1 MVYFVIE
8 NKKPTETYGFLR
20 LLNFKFMKILVEV
33 CAQSYVSAMTA
44 QAANADRIELCAALE
59 VGGLTPSLS
68 LILAVRRDVT
78 LPICVLVRPR
88 AGDFVYTKEEFE
100 IIKNDVIWCRDNG
113 MDGVVVGCLDE
124 YNELDALKMKELAR
138 LAYPMDVVCH
148 KAFDKTPTPSVS
160 LEKLIN
166 WGYDRVLTSGGA
178 KNVVEGQAVLKA
190 LVEQSAGQIEI
201 LAGGS
206 VRANNV
212 VELVQSTGVTQVHS
226 SANQFYVDKNCSE
239 TDIEE
244 VQKMIAS
251 LKF

>member
-1 MVYFVIE
+1 
-8 NKKPTETYGFLR
+8 
-20 LLNFKFMKILVEV
+20 MKIQLEI
-33 CAQSYVSAMTA
+33 CAQSYTSAMIA
-44 QAANADRIELCAALE
+44 QAAKADSIELCAALE

-68 LILAVRRDVT
+68 LLLAVRRDLT
-78 LPICVLVRPR
+78 IPICVLVRPR
-88 AGDFVYTKEEFE
+88 AGDFFYTKEEFD

-124 YNELDALKMKELAR
+124 QNELDALKMKALAR

-148 KAFDKTPTPSVS
+148 KAFDRTPTPSVS
-160 LEKLIN
+160 LEKLIS

-190 LVEQSAGQIEI
+190 LVEQADGRIEI

-206 VRANNV
+206 VRAENV

-226 SANQFYVDKNCSE
+226 SANRFYANKNCSE

-244 VQKMIAS
+244 VKKIVECLTFEGSNATFKS
-251 LKF
+251 RTD

>member
-1 MVYFVIE
+1 MI
-8 NKKPTETYGFLR
+8 
-20 LLNFKFMKILVEV
+20 
-33 CAQSYVSAMTA
+33 A

-68 LILAVRRDVT
+68 MLLAVRRDLT
-78 LPICVLVRPR
+78 IPICVLVRPR

-124 YNELDALKMKELAR
+124 QNELDALKMKELAR
-138 LAYPMDVVCH
+138 LAYPMEVVCH
-148 KAFDKTPTPSVS
+148 KAFDRTPTPSVS
-160 LEKLIN
+160 LEKLIS

-190 LVEQSAGQIEI
+190 LVEQADGRIEI

-206 VRANNV
+206 VRADNV
-212 VELVQSTGVTQVHS
+212 VALVQSTGVTQVHS
-226 SANQFYVDKNCSE
+226 SANRFYEEKNCSE

-244 VQKMIAS
+244 VRRMVENLSPKD
-251 LKF
+251 LTTF

>member
-1 MVYFVIE
+1 
-8 NKKPTETYGFLR
+8 
-20 LLNFKFMKILVEV
+20 MKILLEI
-33 CAQSYVSAMTA
+33 CAQSYVSAMIA

-68 LILAVRRDVT
+68 MLLAVRRDVT
-78 LPICVLVRPR
+78 IPICVLVRPR

-100 IIKNDVIWCRDNG
+100 IIKNDVVWCRDNG

-124 YNELDALKMKELAR
+124 QNELDALKMKALAR

-148 KAFDKTPTPSVS
+148 KAFDRTPTAS
-160 LEKLIN
+160 LSLSKLID

-190 LVEQSAGQIEI
+190 LVEQADGRIEI

-206 VRANNV
+206 VRADNV
-212 VELVQSTGVTQVHS
+212 LELVKSTGVTQVHS
-226 SANQFYVDKNCSE
+226 SANRFYDHKNCSE
-239 TDIEE
+239 TDVEE
-244 VQKMIAS
+244 VRRIVKR
-251 LKF
+251 LKFEV

>member
-1 MVYFVIE
+1 MSI
-8 NKKPTETYGFLR
+8 
-20 LLNFKFMKILVEV
+20 LLEI
-33 CAQSYVSAMTA
+33 CAQSYVSAIIA
-44 QAANADRIELCAALE
+44 QAAKADRIELCAALE

-68 LILAVRRDVT
+68 LMLAVRRDVT

-124 YNELDALKMKELAR
+124 HNELDALKMKTLAR
-138 LAYPMDVVCH
+138 LAYPMDIVCH
-148 KAFDKTPTPSVS
+148 KAFDRTPTPLS
-160 LEKLIN
+160 LEKLIS

-190 LVEQSAGQIEI
+190 LVEQAAGRIEI
-201 LAGGS
+201 LAGGN
-206 VRANNV
+206 VRADNV
-212 VELVQSTGVTQVHS
+212 VELVTSTGVSQVHS
-226 SANQFYVDKNCSE
+226 SANRFYEEKNCSE

-244 VQKMIAS
+244 VKKMIN
-251 LKF
+251 LLQY

>member
-1 MVYFVIE
+1 
-8 NKKPTETYGFLR
+8 
-20 LLNFKFMKILVEV
+20 MKILVEV

-113 MDGVVVGCLDE
+113 IDGVVVGCLDAH
-124 YNELDALKMKELAR
+124 NELDALKMKELAR
-138 LAYPMDVVCH
+138 LAYPMDIVCH
-148 KAFDKTPTPSVS
+148 KAFDRTPTPSVS
-160 LEKLIN
+160 LSKLMD

-178 KNVVEGQAVLKA
+178 KNVIEGQSVLRA
-190 LVEQSAGQIEI
+190 LVEQADGQIEI

-206 VRANNV
+206 VRADNV
-212 VELVQSTGVTQVHS
+212 VELVTSTGVTQVHA
-226 SANQFYVDKNCSE
+226 SANRFYEDKNCSE

-244 VQKMIAS
+244 VRRIVKC